1 MTLKKVAQLAGVSHT
16 TVSLVI
22 NNAKGS
28 RVSSRTRQRVLEAA
42 RQLDYNP
49 NLLAQRL
56 VSGKS
61 NSIGLF
67 VPYTTSIFRN
77 YTMVELVAGVQDVL
91 NEKGF
96 DLVLFSGGR
105 NLYKHRPISQIARQ
119 NTLDG
124 LIIFNTRD
132 TTHEYIESYIK
143 NLNRLEFNFVAVA
156 YYNGNADINYVG
168 IDSEKNATKTVS
180 YMTFLGHRNI
190 AMLAGPADAVVS
202 TRFIRGYQK
211 AFDNSRLDVNQ
222 KLLVF
227 CRYDQQ
233 EAYEKTQQLLQDVP
247 DISCFV
253 LAGYEMAPGCMKA
266 IKDAGYRIPEDI
278 SIVAYADND
287 TLSLFEPP
295 LTAVR
300 LPYYEMGRKA
310 AEIVVENPKKKKHHI
325 FESQLIVRDSTC
337 GPPEHHGAP
346 TQNSEEPKK

>member
-1 MTLKKVAQLAGVSHT
+1 MTLKKVARLAGVSHT

-22 NNAKGS
+22 NNVKGS
-28 RVSSRTRQRVLEAA
+28 RVSPRTRKRVLAAA
-42 RQLDYNP
+42 RKLDYNP

-67 VPYTTSIFRN
+67 VPYITSIFRN
-77 YTMVELVAGVQDVL
+77 YTMVELMAGVQDVL

-105 NLYKHRPISQIARQ
+105 NLYRHRPISQIARQ

-132 TTHEYIESYIK
+132 TTHDYIEKYIN
-143 NLNRLEFNFVAVA
+143 NLSRLDFNFVAVE
-156 YYNGNADINYVG
+156 YYRGDADINYVG
-168 IDSEKNATKTVS
+168 IDSEKNAFKTVS
-180 YMTFLGHRNI
+180 YMAFLGHRKI

-202 TRFIRGYQK
+202 TRFIRGYQN
-211 AFDNSRLDVNQ
+211 AFNSSRLEVDE

-233 EAYEKTQQLLQDVP
+233 EAYEKTLHLIQEYP
-247 DISCFV
+247 DISCFI
-253 LAGYEMAPGCMKA
+253 LAGYEMAPGCLKA
-266 IKDAGYRIPEDI
+266 IKDAGYRIPEEI
-278 SIVAYADND
+278 SIVAYADNA
-287 TLSLFEPP
+287 TLLLLEPP

-310 AEIVVENPKKKKHHI
+310 AEIVVENPEKKKKYI
-325 FESQLIVRDSTC
+325 FESQLIERDSTC
-337 GPPEHHGAP
+337 GPPEHSGGL
-346 TQNSEEPKK
+346 TGK